1 MKAFDDKTVK
11 LICAEY
17 VQLRSYSAVA
27 KKLGVSASGVKK
39 IILKH
44 PECVSMC
51 DEKNEENSK
60 EILAYMEEKKDIVC
74 AIIDRYL
81 SALLDEERIERA
93 TTVQLTTS
101 LGTLIDKFAM
111 IKKENEAEKEGGII
125 LMPEVIKD
133 E

>member
-44 PECVSMC
+44 PDCVRMC

-60 EILAYMEEKKDIVC
+60 EILAYMEDKKDIVC
-74 AIIDRYL
+74 DIIDRYL

-111 IKKENEAEKEGGII
+111 IKKENETDKEGGVVF
-125 LMPEVIKD
+125 MPEVIKD

>member
-1 MKAFDDKTVK
+1 MKAFSDKEIK

-17 VQLRSYSAVA
+17 VQLQSYAAVA
-27 KKLGVSASGVKK
+27 RKLNISASGVKK

-44 PECVSMC
+44 PECVRMC

-60 EILAYMEEKKDIVC
+60 EILAYMEGKKDKVC
-74 AIIDRYL
+74 DIIDRYL
-81 SALLDEERIERA
+81 EALLDEERIERA

-125 LMPEVIKD
+125 FMPEVKKD